1 MSGNKSTFCK
11 FCNSKNAL
19 GSECPLNPEPTIN
32 ERNCDD
38 HYNVQYIQRYIE
50 YKPEPGHLNCND
62 VISDEGDD
70 DLDLE
75 CTNLTMESDQ
85 VFRIT
90 DKSPKGRYLLT
101 NIKCGEGS
109 FKKVYLAIDTK
120 RTNLEEFFIWSITD
134 INAIIGKNEKLRI
147 INETKVLD
155 KMSHPNIIQ
164 SHGCWFDSVS
174 STVHIIFEH
183 LIGGDL
189 LQFSK
194 KEVFN
199 IISFDLI
206 IHDILKGLFYIHD
219 HGIIHRDIKPEN
231 VGISKNGNIKIFDFG
246 LTTKLPS
253 INIDSDSKKGLL
265 SLRQRSVNTEQFR
278 EGKLSTMGTFG
289 FIAPEIYY
297 SDGKY
302 NEKVDIYSFG
312 HTIICLL
319 LKIPKDKLT
328 NGESIDISEK
338 IHLLYGKSN
347 TQQQIIKKEYSKYI
361 VLSDG
366 PDLHQSDLSTIDSIY
381 KKGVIET
388 KNSIL
393 LNKIK
398 LIVELCLL
406 SPEERPSA
414 RELLERFY
422 SSPLLNDDF
431 DLRQEDIDTSV
442 EHFKEKKN

>member
-11 FCNSKNAL
+11 ICNSKNVL
-19 GSECPLNPEPTIN
+19 RDGCPLNPEPTIN

-38 HYNVQYIQRYIE
+38 HYNVQYIQRYPE
-50 YKPEPGHLNCND
+50 YKLEPGHLNCND
-62 VISDEGDD
+62 VKIDD
-70 DLDLE
+70 DENEADLE
-75 CTNLTMESDQ
+75 CSKLTMERDQ

-90 DKSPKGRYLLT
+90 EKSPEGRYLLT

-109 FKKVYLAIDTK
+109 FKKVYLTIDTQ
-120 RTNLEEFFIWSITD
+120 RTNLEEFDIWSITD
-134 INAIIGKNEKLRI
+134 ITKIRGKYEQRRI
-147 INETKVLD
+147 INEIKILD
-155 KMSHPNIIQ
+155 KMSHPNVIQ
-164 SHGCWFDSVS
+164 SKGSWYDSKKKKVN
-174 STVHIIFEH
+174 IILEH

-194 KEVFN
+194 KEKFN

-206 IHDILKGLFYIHD
+206 LYDILKALQYIHD
-219 HGIIHRDIKPEN
+219 NGIIHRDIKPEN
-231 VGISKNGNIKIFDFG
+231 LGIATNGNIKIFDFG
-246 LTTKLPS
+246 LTTKLPPP
-253 INIDSDSKKGLL
+253 L
-265 SLRQRSVNTEQFR
+265 SLRQSSVNDEQVR
-278 EGKLSTMGTFG
+278 EEKLSTMGTFG

-328 NGESIDISEK
+328 NGEYIDISEK

-381 KKGVIET
+381 KKGVLET

-431 DLRQEDIDTSV
+431 DLRQEDIDASV